1 MKMVTRRGIK
11 DFAVFTDFFGGACEL
26 FGIVDADKIKLESL
40 NYTERVMPPSM
51 RMFCPV
57 M

>member
-1 MKMVTRRGIK
+1 MGP
-11 DFAVFTDFFGGACEL
+11 
-26 FGIVDADKIKLESL
+26 ADKPFLEERL
-40 NYTERVMPPSM
+40 AAGREEVGAARHCYERAYTERVMPPSM